1 MLIIETI
8 NKYKRIYNFMKLILQ
23 FLFLLF
29 ASNLFAKHSAFSR
42 SEYISSWKNIAINQ
56 MIQYK
61 IPASITLAQ
70 GILESGNGN
79 SKLAMEANNH
89 FGIKCHG
96 WKGDKVYMDDDAK
109 GECFRSYINAED
121 SYKDHSLFL
130 TSNSRYKSLFN
141 YNLKDYKSWAKG
153 LKKAGYATNNSY
165 AELLI
170 KIIEKEKLYH
180 FDKNI
185 LAIDDISATGL
196 ITKGNSKRVK
206 TYSNRVRYIIASS
219 NDTYYKIAVNNGLT
233 LRQLHRYNNMPAN
246 KSTIEKGDVI
256 CITPKK
262 IFSKK
267 DVFII
272 NKKMTL
278 IDVSQKT
285 GLKLKRLIRLNE
297 ISNPEMQLNIGSK
310 IFLK

>member
-1 MLIIETI
+1 
-8 NKYKRIYNFMKLILQ
+8 MKLILH

-29 ASNLFAKHSAFSR
+29 AFNLFANHSAFSR
-42 SEYISSWKNIAINQ
+42 SEYISSWKKSAIDQ

-96 WKGDKVYMDDDAK
+96 WNGDKIYMNDDAK
-109 GECFRSYINAED
+109 GECFRSYRNAKE

-130 TSNSRYKSLFN
+130 KNNSRYKSLFN
-141 YNLKDYKSWAKG
+141 YNIKDYKSWAKG
-153 LKKAGYATNNSY
+153 LKKAGYATNKSY

-170 KIIEKEKLYH
+170 KIIEKENLHY

-185 LAIDDISATGL
+185 LAIDDISAPVL
-196 ITKGNSKRVK
+196 ISKLVSNNYSKRVK
-206 TYSNRVRYIIASS
+206 THSNRVRYIVANS
-219 NDTYYKIAVNNGLT
+219 NDTYYKIAINNGLT
-233 LRQLHRYNNMPAN
+233 LRQLHRYNNMSTN

-256 CITPKK
+256 CLTPKK
-262 IFSKK
+262 RHSKK
-267 DVFII
+267 EVYII
-272 NKKMTL
+272 NKKMNL
-278 IDVSQKT
+278 IDVSQNT
-285 GLKLKRLIRLNE
+285 GLKLKRLIILNE
-297 ISNPEMQLNIGSK
+297 ISNPEDQLNIGSK
-310 IFLK
+310 ILLK

>member
-1 MLIIETI
+1 
-8 NKYKRIYNFMKLILQ
+8 MKLILH

-29 ASNLFAKHSAFSR
+29 AFNLFANHSVFSR
-42 SEYISSWKNIAINQ
+42 SEYISSWKNSAIDQ

-96 WKGDKVYMDDDAK
+96 WKGDKIYMDDDAK
-109 GECFRSYINAED
+109 GECFRSYRNAKE

-130 TSNSRYKSLFN
+130 TSNARYKSLFN
-141 YNLKDYKSWAKG
+141 YNIKDYKSWAKG
-153 LKKAGYATNNSY
+153 LKKAGYATNKSY
-165 AELLI
+165 ADLLI
-170 KIIEKEKLYH
+170 KIIEKENLHY

-185 LAIDDISATGL
+185 LAIDDISAPVL
-196 ITKGNSKRVK
+196 ITNNNSKRIK

-233 LRQLHRYNNMPAN
+233 LRQLHRYNNVPAN

-262 IFSKK
+262 RYSKK
-267 DVFII
+267 DVFIV

-285 GLKLKRLIRLNE
+285 GLKLKRLIKLNE
-297 ISNPEMQLNIGSK
+297 ISNPEVELNIGCK
-310 IFLK
+310 ILLK